1 MNSGHDWATLR
12 AACCYEDEA
21 VLALNKPTGISVM
34 GERHDTDLV
43 RIAAEAGETLY
54 PVHRIDKVTSG
65 LILLAKD
72 LRLHG
77 GLTRQFAHRTAD
89 KRYLAVVRPGGLPP
103 EGTIE
108 LPLSTG
114 RKGRIRIA
122 AERSAIAVAGDP
134 PTWSVPDAAV
144 YDHVRSYPSTSCFR
158 RLIGSPDQD
167 LLAVAPISG
176 RRHQLRVHLAWIGHA
191 IAGDPL
197 FAAKDDPTPR
207 TGLHSWRLAIDAE
220 WDGGRRIRIEAPP
233 GPDFWDLC
241 HTDTPEGALSAA
253 WD

>member
-12 AACCYEDEA
+12 AACCYEDAA
-21 VLALNKPTGISVM
+21 VLALNKPAGISVM
-34 GERHDTDLV
+34 GERHETDLV

-65 LILLAKD
+65 LILFAKD
-72 LRLHG
+72 LELHG
-77 GLTRQFAHRTAD
+77 GLTRQFARRTAA

-103 EGTIE
+103 EGTID

-122 AERSAIAVAGDP
+122 ADRSAIAAAGDP
-134 PTWSVPDAAV
+134 PTWSVPDSAV
-144 YDHVRSYPSTSCFR
+144 NDRVRSYPSTTLFR
-158 RLIGSPDQD
+158 RLAAEPGQD
-167 LLAVAPISG
+167 LLSVAPVSG
-176 RRHQLRVHLAWIGHA
+176 RRHQIRVHLAWIGHA

-197 FAAKDDPTPR
+197 FRAGDDPAPR

-220 WDGGRRIRIEAPP
+220 WAQGRRIRIEAAP
-233 GPDFWDLC
+233 GADFWDLC
-241 HTDTPEGALSAA
+241 HTDTPEAALSAA

>member
-1 MNSGHDWATLR
+1 MNSPHDWATLR

-21 VLALNKPTGISVM
+21 VLALNKPTGVSVT

-65 LILLAKD
+65 LILFAKE

-77 GLTRQFAHRTAD
+77 GLTRQFARRTAD

-122 AERSAIAVAGDP
+122 ADRSAITVAGDP
-134 PTWSVPDAAV
+134 PTWSVPDSAV
-144 YDHVRSYPSTSCFR
+144 HDHVRRYPSTTRFR
-158 RLIGSPDQD
+158 RLAGDGEQD
-167 LLAVAPISG
+167 LLSVTPISG
-176 RRHQLRVHLAWIGHA
+176 RRHQIRVHLAWIGHA

-197 FAAKDDPTPR
+197 FAAKDDRSPR
-207 TGLHSWRLAIDAE
+207 TGLHSWRLAIEAE
-220 WDGGRRIRIEAPP
+220 WAQGRRIRIEATP
-233 GPDFWDLC
+233 GADFWDLC
-241 HTDTPEGALSAA
+241 HTDTPEAALSAT